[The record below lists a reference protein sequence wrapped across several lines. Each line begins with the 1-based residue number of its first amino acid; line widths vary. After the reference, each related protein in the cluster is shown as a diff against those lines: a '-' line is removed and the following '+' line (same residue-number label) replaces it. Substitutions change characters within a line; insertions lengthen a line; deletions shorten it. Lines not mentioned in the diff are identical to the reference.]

1 MSGSFNILSYLAGL
15 TGFVFDKD
23 VLQRIALECG
33 VYDITEYSE
42 LTEETKDR
50 CRIALLENV
59 LQSPYSSPSFTT
71 SQGEWHKQCGSQVIT
86 TKELSYIKKE
96 LRRLY
101 TKYGEQEKLD
111 SLEGMDATLQFI

>member
-23 VLQRIALECG
+23 VLQRIALDCG
-33 VYDITEYSE
+33 VSEITEYSE

-50 CRIALLENV
+50 CRIALLETV
-59 LQSPYSSPSFTT
+59 LHSPYSSPSFTT
-71 SQGEWHKQCGSQVIT
+71 RHGEWQKQYGSQVIT
-86 TKELSYIKKE
+86 SQVLSTIKEE

-101 TKYGEQEKLD
+101 SKYAEQEKLD
-111 SLEGMDATLQFI
+111 SLEMMDATLQFI

>member
-23 VLQRIALECG
+23 VLQRVALDCG
-33 VYDITEYSE
+33 VSDITEYSE
-42 LTEETKDR
+42 LTDETKDR

-71 SQGEWHKQCGSQVIT
+71 RHGEWQKQYGSQVIT
-86 TKELSYIKKE
+86 AKERSYIKEE

-111 SLEGMDATLQFI
+111 SLERMDATLQFI